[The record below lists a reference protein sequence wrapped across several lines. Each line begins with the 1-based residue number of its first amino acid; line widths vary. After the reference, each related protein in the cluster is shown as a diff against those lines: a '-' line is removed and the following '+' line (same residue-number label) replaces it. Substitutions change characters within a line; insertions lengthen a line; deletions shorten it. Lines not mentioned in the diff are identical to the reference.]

1 MINQGKFNTLD
12 LWHVCVCVCR
22 EQGQRSEEQAA
33 GLRHQTLKQSP
44 SQHSFDS
51 AILDGSLPDESLSAE
66 SDVSDN
72 FFAFMD
78 SGIKNCRLTFDIAV
92 ILSIRPA
99 HLSGKEP
106 IKGFLKREVADFRK
120 SNLNVYHISENH
132 SS

>member
-1 MINQGKFNTLD
+1 MC
-12 LWHVCVCVCR
+12 HVCVCVCR
-22 EQGQRSEEQAA
+22 EQGQRSEESSPSVAS

-51 AILDGSLPDESLSAE
+51 AILDGSLPDESLSAD

-92 ILSIRPA
+92 VLSIRLA

-106 IKGFLKREVADFRK
+106 MKGFLKREVADFRK
-120 SNLNVYHISENH
+120 SPGKPLCISH
-132 SS
+132 